1 MSATERKK
9 RTRWPGIQSLRR
21 RDNRRY
27 RAGVRQALRRGKAE
41 EVVPPKATSAKWQV
55 W

>member
-9 RTRWPGIQSLRR
+9 RTRWPGIQFLRR

-27 RAGVRQALRRGKAE
+27 RMLTRKLLRQGKVD
-41 EVVPPKATSAKWQV
+41 EVVPPKATSAKWEV